1 MTTFYAFDDKAQWM
15 RSVCDTARAAN
26 TLQWDVAY
34 ILMDGRS
41 QFRLSPDEWADAK
54 REIADQL
61 GYNQKTIENWLSVA
75 RKWPINRREDLG
87 VEDVPFSVLAETI
100 GLDDDD
106 ADALAT
112 TAAEQTWTVGQMRA
126 EIAGRRNPVPDA
138 GNVNGNGYSNAGHT
152 PSLRQPTVQCV
163 GNAEQDAEQLSE
175 AFGEEY
181 MRDMLGVMLDTVVP
195 F

>member
-1 MTTFYAFDDKAQWM
+1 MKTFYAFDDKAQWM
-15 RSVCDTARAAN
+15 RSVCDTAKAAN

-34 ILMDGRS
+34 MLMDGRS

-61 GYNQKTIENWLSVA
+61 GYNPKTIENWLSVA
-75 RKWPINRREDLG
+75 RRWPINRREVLH
-87 VEDVPFSVLAETI
+87 VEDAPFSVLAETV
-100 GLDDDD
+100 GLDDAD

-126 EIAGRRNPVPDA
+126 EIAGRRNHVPNA
-138 GNVNGNGYSNAGHT
+138 GNVNGYSNAGHA

-175 AFGEEY
+175 AFGDEY
-181 MRDMLGVMLDTVVP
+181 MQDMMEIILNLGVP